1 LVPVEQLTPH
11 EEVDERRVQRLT
23 ARFES
28 DRWLVNPPIT
38 IRWKGRYIILD
49 GATRYAAL
57 KRLGYPYLVV
67 QVVEPNGTEFQ
78 LHTWFHAILHADR
91 SLDDLFNHLS
101 QIEGLGLFPLDS
113 KDIQKA
119 LSHPRTLC
127 YFLDVNGHATLAQI
141 DEGGN
146 KLELMKEVVHAYSA
160 WGMVER
166 TLLTDIDRLL
176 AQFPQMRTVAIF
188 PQFVPDDVFDA
199 ARDGGLLPAGLSR
212 FIIPGRILRLNAD
225 LKRLKREES
234 LDDKHA
240 WFDEFLSEKMRQS
253 RLRFYEEPVVLL
265 DE

>member
-1 LVPVEQLTPH
+1 
-11 EEVDERRVQRLT
+11 
-23 ARFES
+23 
-28 DRWLVNPPIT
+28 
-38 IRWKGRYIILD
+38 
-49 GATRYAAL
+49 
-57 KRLGYPYLVV
+57 
-67 QVVEPNGTEFQ
+67 
-78 LHTWFHAILHADR
+78 
-91 SLDDLFNHLS
+91 
-101 QIEGLGLFPLDS
+101 
-113 KDIQKA
+113 
-119 LSHPRTLC
+119 
-127 YFLDVNGHATLAQI
+127 
-141 DEGGN
+141 
-146 KLELMKEVVHAYSA
+146 VHAYSA

-225 LKRLKREES
+225 LKRLKRDES
-234 LDDKHA
+234 LDEKHA